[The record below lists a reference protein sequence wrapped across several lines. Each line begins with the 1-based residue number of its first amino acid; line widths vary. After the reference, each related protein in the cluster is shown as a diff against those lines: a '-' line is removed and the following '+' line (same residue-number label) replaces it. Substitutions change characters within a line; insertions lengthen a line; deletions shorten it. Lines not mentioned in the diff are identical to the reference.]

1 MDQCFPAKKYPKIFL
16 ISSKL
21 ITTKPPLFSSDML
34 NHPRLQFLE
43 LHKSQKWEERSVKGV
58 TACSPGNKLQLPL
71 LWAAR
76 PGRTSHP
83 HSLPSLPPR
92 PAPSLQP
99 HCLCPPLLFSHTYSP
114 LFPLSWFDLLWA
126 WILQQ
131 HKVARAFLQKLFSLP
146 IKWGT
151 SCSQWNKDIASCT
164 QVGVLARGKEETE
177 HLVHNI
183 WKLFWVGCLGFFLK
197 IDRCSQRSKQTKINW
212 FSFHFQTPRCFK
224 TSSLNPILIS
234 TTCKRE
240 SGVMKKTGN

>member
-43 LHKSQKWEERSVKGV
+43 LHKSQKWEERAVRGV

-99 HCLCPPLLFSHTYSP
+99 HCLCPPLLFSHTVVSP
-114 LFPLSWFDLLWA
+114 VLVWLAVSLDIPTAQGSQSLSSKAFPACPSSEAQAAHNETRTLL
-126 WILQQ
+126 
-131 HKVARAFLQKLFSLP
+131 
-146 IKWGT
+146 
-151 SCSQWNKDIASCT
+151 
-164 QVGVLARGKEETE
+164 LAHR
-177 HLVHNI
+177 
-183 WKLFWVGCLGFFLK
+183 
-197 IDRCSQRSKQTKINW
+197 
-212 FSFHFQTPRCFK
+212 
-224 TSSLNPILIS
+224 
-234 TTCKRE
+234 
-240 SGVMKKTGN
+240 